1 MSETPRREYF
11 QEEMVINVKGLS
23 KVQGMGWG
31 RTFLPLATG
40 IRVETIFYKV
50 AGHLGDYKAEAVKVV
65 DLSTLSRKQKQEAH
79 RK

>member
-1 MSETPRREYF
+1 
-11 QEEMVINVKGLS
+11 
-23 KVQGMGWG
+23 MGWG

-65 DLSTLSRKQKQEAH
+65 DLSTLSRK
-79 RK
+79 